1 MNTSKDLIIKIIS
14 NFSTYMQLLV
24 SNKKKFFFLANLLYF

>member
-1 MNTSKDLIIKIIS
+1 MNISKDLIIKIIS

-24 SNKKKFFFLANLLYF
+24 SNKKNLFFLANLLYF